1 MNIAPRAFLGFALI
15 GALMLAL
22 GVFALSQMS
31 KIRTSGEN
39 IVENSVPS
47 VRALN
52 EFTQLTLRLR
62 VLSYRLLTNREADT
76 QQKTFDLFE
85 QRNQQIRTAQSNYEK
100 LISAPEERAAYDQY
114 VQLLNQYRQLEER
127 MKTLSRNNQVDELRT
142 LLGNDLQTNS
152 EAVNAVLA
160 RLTEINN
167 LQAEAF
173 NKSAAQQYS
182 TAFTWVVTMLIV
194 ATGLT
199 LLFAWLLTNSITKP
213 IANALDAAEEIAKG
227 NLTRP
232 ITVDGSDEAGRLLRA
247 MATMQDKLRD
257 TLQRISGS
265 ATQLASAAE
274 ELNSVTD
281 ESARGLTQQNNE
293 IEQAATAVNEMT
305 SAVEEVARNAVS
317 TSEASRNATTSAGDG
332 RDLVQETVGAIER
345 MSADVQSTATLIG
358 NLADESRDIGKVLDV
373 IRGLA
378 DQTNLLAL
386 NAAIEAAR
394 AGEAG
399 RGFAVVADEV
409 RALAHRTQQS
419 TSEIERMIGSIQSGT
434 EQAATAVNEMTSAVE
449 EVARNAVSTSEAS
462 RNATTSAG
470 DGRDLV
476 QETVGAIERMSA
488 DVQSTASLIGNLA
501 NESRDIG
508 KVLDVIRGLADQTN
522 LLALNAA
529 IEAARAGEAGRGFA
543 VVADEVRALAHRTQQ
558 STSEI
563 ERMIGS
569 IQSGTEQAVDSMRNS
584 TERAESTLNIARGA
598 GMSLDTINSAIVEI
612 NERNLVIA
620 SAAEEQAQ
628 VAREVDRNLVN
639 IRDLSVQ
646 SATGANQTSAASAEL
661 SRLAVDLN
669 SMVGRFSL

>member
-1 MNIAPRAFLGFALI
+1 MPLRNMNIAPRAFTGFAMI
-15 GALMLAL
+15 GGLMLIL
-22 GVFALSQMS
+22 GVFALNQMS
-31 KIRTSGEN
+31 KIRAAGED
-39 IVENSVPS
+39 IATASVPS
-47 VRALN
+47 IKALD

-62 VLSYRLLTNREADT
+62 VLSYRLLINREPDV
-76 QQKTFDLFE
+76 QQKTIELFE
-85 QRNQQIRTAQSNYEK
+85 LRNKQIVDAQRVYEP
-100 LISAPEERAAYDQY
+100 LIDGPQERAAYDQY
-114 VQLLNQYRQLEER
+114 VQLLAQYRQLEER
-127 MKTLSRNNQVDELRT
+127 MKTLSRNNQVDDLRKMLNSD
-142 LLGNDLQTNS
+142 LLANS
-152 EAVNAVLA
+152 EAVNTALA
-160 RLTEINN
+160 RLLEINT
-167 LQAEAF
+167 QQIAETDQGATD
-173 NKSAAQQYS
+173 QYS
-182 TAFTWVVTMLIV
+182 LSFNLVVTLLVI

-199 LLFAWLLTNSITKP
+199 LLFAWLLTVSITKP
-213 IANALDAAEEIAKG
+213 ISKALEAAETIAEG
-227 NLTRP
+227 NLTQP
-232 ITVDGSDEAGRLLRA
+232 IHVDGSDEAGRLLAA
-247 MATMQDKLRD
+247 MAKMQTKLRD

-317 TSEASRNATTSAGDG
+317 TSEASKNATTSAGDG
-332 RDLVQETVGAIER
+332 RDLVQETVSAIER

-358 NLADESRDIGKVLDV
+358 D
-373 IRGLA
+373 
-378 DQTNLLAL
+378 
-386 NAAIEAAR
+386 
-394 AGEAG
+394 
-399 RGFAVVADEV
+399 
-409 RALAHRTQQS
+409 
-419 TSEIERMIGSIQSGT
+419 
-434 EQAATAVNEMTSAVE
+434 
-449 EVARNAVSTSEAS
+449 
-462 RNATTSAG
+462 
-470 DGRDLV
+470 
-476 QETVGAIERMSA
+476 
-488 DVQSTASLIGNLA
+488 LA

-569 IQSGTEQAVDSMRNS
+569 IQSGTEHAVDSMRNS
-584 TERAESTLNIARGA
+584 TERAASTLNIARGA
-598 GMSLDTINSAIVEI
+598 GLSLDTINSAIVEI

-646 SATGANQTSAASAEL
+646 SATGANQTSAASSEL
-661 SRLAVDLN
+661 SRLALDLN
-669 SMVGRFSL
+669 NMVGRFSL

>member
-1 MNIAPRAFLGFALI
+1 MSLRNMNIAPRAFLGFALI

-22 GVFALSQMS
+22 GVFALTQMS
-31 KIRTSGEN
+31 KIRTSGES
-39 IVENSVPS
+39 IAQNSVPS
-47 VRALN
+47 IKALD

-62 VLSYRLLTNREADT
+62 VLSYRLLVNREPDI
-76 QQKTFDLFE
+76 QQKTYDLFE
-85 QRNQQIRTAQSNYEK
+85 QRSQQIRAAQTAYEK
-100 LISAPEERAAYDQY
+100 LISAPDERAAYDQY
-114 VQLLNQYRQLEER
+114 VQLLGQYRQLEER
-127 MKTLSRNNQVDELRT
+127 MKTLSRNNQVDELRA
-142 LLGNDLQTNS
+142 LLNTELLSNS
-152 EAVNAVLA
+152 DAINAA
-160 RLTEINN
+160 IGRLVEINN
-167 LQAEAF
+167 QQAEDLNQDAV
-173 NKSAAQQYS
+173 QQYS
-182 TAFTWVVTMLIV
+182 SAFNWVVTLLVI

-247 MATMQDKLRD
+247 MSTMQEKLRD

-317 TSEASRNATTSAGDG
+317 TSEASKNATTSAGDG
-332 RDLVQETVGAIER
+332 RDLVQETVSAIER
-345 MSADVQSTATLIG
+345 MSADVQGTA
-358 NLADESRDIGKVLDV
+358 A
-373 IRGLA
+373 
-378 DQTNLLAL
+378 
-386 NAAIEAAR
+386 
-394 AGEAG
+394 
-399 RGFAVVADEV
+399 
-409 RALAHRTQQS
+409 
-419 TSEIERMIGSIQSGT
+419 
-434 EQAATAVNEMTSAVE
+434 
-449 EVARNAVSTSEAS
+449 
-462 RNATTSAG
+462 
-470 DGRDLV
+470 
-476 QETVGAIERMSA
+476 
-488 DVQSTASLIGNLA
+488 LIGNLA

-569 IQSGTEQAVDSMRNS
+569 IQSGTEHAVDSMRNS

-598 GMSLDTINSAIVEI
+598 GMSLDTINTAIVEI

>member
-1 MNIAPRAFLGFALI
+1 MSLRNMNIAPRAFLGFALI
-15 GALMLAL
+15 GALMLFL
-22 GVFALSQMS
+22 GVFALNQMS
-31 KIRTSGEN
+31 KIRGATEDITLS
-39 IVENSVPS
+39 SVPS
-47 VRALN
+47 IRALD

-62 VLSYRLLTNREADT
+62 VLSYRLLTNREPDV
-76 QQKTFDLFE
+76 QQKTLENFE
-85 QRNQQIRTAQSNYEK
+85 LRNQQIRTAQAVYEK
-100 LISAPEERAAYDQY
+100 LIDSREERATYDEYVRLLGQY
-114 VQLLNQYRQLEER
+114 HQIEER
-127 MKTLSRNNQVDELRT
+127 MKSLSQANQVDDLRKLLNTEL
-142 LLGNDLQTNS
+142 LSNS
-152 EAVNAVLA
+152 EQVNAVLA
-160 RLTEINN
+160 RLLDINN
-167 LQAEAF
+167 KMALDTNQQAEDQYNLAF
-173 NKSAAQQYS
+173 NMVVGLLVIA
-182 TAFTWVVTMLIV
+182 TA
-194 ATGLT
+194 LT
-199 LLFAWLLTNSITKP
+199 LLFAWLLTRSITAP
-213 IANALDAAEEIAKG
+213 ISQALDAAEEIAEG

-232 ITVDGSDEAGRLLRA
+232 IKVEGNDEAGRLLAA
-247 MATMQDKLRD
+247 MAKMQDKLRD

-274 ELNSVTD
+274 ELNAVTD

-332 RDLVQETVGAIER
+332 RDLVQETVSAIER
-345 MSADVQSTATLIG
+345 MSGDVQATATLIG
-358 NLADESRDIGKVLDV
+358 D
-373 IRGLA
+373 
-378 DQTNLLAL
+378 
-386 NAAIEAAR
+386 
-394 AGEAG
+394 
-399 RGFAVVADEV
+399 
-409 RALAHRTQQS
+409 
-419 TSEIERMIGSIQSGT
+419 
-434 EQAATAVNEMTSAVE
+434 
-449 EVARNAVSTSEAS
+449 
-462 RNATTSAG
+462 
-470 DGRDLV
+470 
-476 QETVGAIERMSA
+476 
-488 DVQSTASLIGNLA
+488 LA

-569 IQSGTEQAVDSMRNS
+569 IQAGTEHAVDSMRNS
-584 TERAESTLNIARGA
+584 TERAESTLNIAKGA
-598 GMSLDTINSAIVEI
+598 GMSLDTINTAIVEI

-646 SATGANQTSAASAEL
+646 SATGASQTSAASSEL

-669 SMVGRFSL
+669 GMVGRFRL

>member
-1 MNIAPRAFLGFALI
+1 MSLRNMNIAPRAFLGFAFI
-15 GALMLAL
+15 GALMLLL
-22 GVFALSQMS
+22 GVFALNQMS
-31 KIRTSGEN
+31 KIRAATEDITSA
-39 IVENSVPS
+39 SVPS
-47 VRALN
+47 IRALD

-62 VLSYRLLTNREADT
+62 VLSYRLLTNREPDV
-76 QQKTFDLFE
+76 QQKTLEAFE
-85 QRNQQIRTAQSNYEK
+85 LRNQQIRTAQDIYEK
-100 LISAPEERAAYDQY
+100 LITSTEERNVYNEY
-114 VQLLNQYRQLEER
+114 VRLLGQYRQIEER
-127 MKTLSRNNQVDELRT
+127 MKSLSRANQVNELRS
-142 LLGNDLQTNS
+142 LLNTELLDNS
-152 EAVNAVLA
+152 EQVNAVLT
-160 RLTEINN
+160 RLLDINN
-167 LQAEAF
+167 DDANATNQRAKDQYDMAF
-173 NKSAAQQYS
+173 DL
-182 TAFTWVVTMLIV
+182 VVGLLVV
-194 ATGLT
+194 ATALT
-199 LLFAWLLTNSITKP
+199 LLFAWLLTRSITLP
-213 IANALDAAEEIAKG
+213 IAQALEAAEEVAEG

-232 ITVDGSDEAGRLLRA
+232 ISVDGNDEAGRLLAA
-247 MATMQDKLRD
+247 MAKMQHKLRD
-257 TLQRISGS
+257 TLQRIAGS

-274 ELNSVTD
+274 ELNAVTD

-332 RDLVQETVGAIER
+332 RDLVQETVSAIER
-345 MSADVQSTATLIG
+345 MSTDVQA
-358 NLADESRDIGKVLDV
+358 
-373 IRGLA
+373 
-378 DQTNLLAL
+378 
-386 NAAIEAAR
+386 
-394 AGEAG
+394 
-399 RGFAVVADEV
+399 
-409 RALAHRTQQS
+409 
-419 TSEIERMIGSIQSGT
+419 
-434 EQAATAVNEMTSAVE
+434 
-449 EVARNAVSTSEAS
+449 
-462 RNATTSAG
+462 
-470 DGRDLV
+470 
-476 QETVGAIERMSA
+476 
-488 DVQSTASLIGNLA
+488 TASLIGDLA

-569 IQSGTEQAVDSMRNS
+569 IQTGTEHAVDSMRNS

-598 GMSLDTINSAIVEI
+598 GLSLDTINTAIVEI

-646 SATGANQTSAASAEL
+646 SATGASQTSAASGEL

-669 SMVGRFSL
+669 GMVGRFRL

>member
-1 MNIAPRAFLGFALI
+1 MSLRNMNIAPRAFLGFALI
-15 GALMLAL
+15 GGLMLVL
-22 GVFALSQMS
+22 GVFALNQMS
-31 KIRTSGEN
+31 KIRGAGEN
-39 IVENSVPS
+39 IVESSVPS
-47 VRALN
+47 IKALD

-62 VLSYRLLTNREADT
+62 VLSYRLLTNREPDV
-76 QQKTFDLFE
+76 QQKTIELFE
-85 QRNQQIRTAQSNYEK
+85 QRNQQIRAAQTEYEK
-100 LISAPEERAAYDQY
+100 FISSPDERAAYDQY
-114 VQLLNQYRQLEER
+114 VQLLGQYRQLEDR
-127 MKTLSRNNQVDELRT
+127 MKSLSRNNQVEELRT
-142 LLGNDLQTNS
+142 LLNTDLLNNS
-152 EAVNAVLA
+152 EAVNAVLN
-160 RLTEINN
+160 RLMLINN
-167 LQAEAF
+167 QQAVDLNQQATDQYSSAF
-173 NKSAAQQYS
+173 NL
-182 TAFTWVVTMLIV
+182 VVTLLVI
-194 ATGLT
+194 ATALT

-213 IANALDAAEEIAKG
+213 IANALSAAEEIAEG

-232 ITVDGSDEAGRLLRA
+232 IHVDGEDEAGRLLLA
-247 MATMQDKLRD
+247 MSKMQDKLRD

-317 TSEASRNATTSAGDG
+317 TSEASKNATTSAGDG
-332 RDLVQETVGAIER
+332 RDLVQETVSAIER

-358 NLADESRDIGKVLDV
+358 D
-373 IRGLA
+373 
-378 DQTNLLAL
+378 
-386 NAAIEAAR
+386 
-394 AGEAG
+394 
-399 RGFAVVADEV
+399 
-409 RALAHRTQQS
+409 
-419 TSEIERMIGSIQSGT
+419 
-434 EQAATAVNEMTSAVE
+434 
-449 EVARNAVSTSEAS
+449 
-462 RNATTSAG
+462 
-470 DGRDLV
+470 
-476 QETVGAIERMSA
+476 
-488 DVQSTASLIGNLA
+488 LA

-569 IQSGTEQAVDSMRNS
+569 IQSGTEHAVDSMRNS

-598 GMSLDTINSAIVEI
+598 GLSLDTINSAILEI

-646 SATGANQTSAASAEL
+646 SATGANQTSAASNEL
-661 SRLAVDLN
+661 SRLALDLN
-669 SMVGRFSL
+669 NMVGRFSL